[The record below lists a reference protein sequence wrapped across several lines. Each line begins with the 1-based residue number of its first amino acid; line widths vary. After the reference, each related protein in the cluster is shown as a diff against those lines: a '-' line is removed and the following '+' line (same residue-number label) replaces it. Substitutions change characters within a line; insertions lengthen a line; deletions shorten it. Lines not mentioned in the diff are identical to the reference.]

1 VTSVA
6 NSISF
11 ANTAVPHAS
20 SIADTE
26 TWYLRSTWEQRFR
39 SKDPQKA
46 GLYEIYKLQDPKRE
60 LFSKHLC
67 QFRSEVTRQSLTFT
81 NLDDMATLDNNAL
94 AALGRHHGLCTP
106 LLDWTTDPDV
116 AVYFAF
122 RHQDREDEQSAA
134 IWALCLEE
142 QLRDN
147 GHFCWG
153 EWTHTSFSL
162 RQKAQSSV
170 FTWLSDEIFSDLA
183 NYLVNHHHRG
193 KQPHLTKFV
202 IPWSEA
208 PAVHRHLAE
217 QRISREKLF
226 PHTQPSDGLAQLD
239 DIAKEC
245 NLRLRSSA

>member
-1 VTSVA
+1 ML
-6 NSISF
+6 NGDYE
-11 ANTAVPHAS
+11 AS
-20 SIADTE
+20 ELWRTVNCEELGDFRDQLDILRKYCRSSRILYRGHRDA

-67 QFRSEVTRQSLTFT
+67 QFRSEVRRQSLTFT
-81 NLDDMATLDNNAL
+81 NLDDIATLDAL

-134 IWALCLEE
+134 IWELCLEE

-153 EWTHTSFSL
+153 NGRT
-162 RQKAQSSV
+162 R
-170 FTWLSDEIFSDLA
+170 
-183 NYLVNHHHRG
+183 
-193 KQPHLTKFV
+193 
-202 IPWSEA
+202 
-208 PAVHRHLAE
+208 
-217 QRISREKLF
+217 
-226 PHTQPSDGLAQLD
+226 
-239 DIAKEC
+239 
-245 NLRLRSSA
+245 RSH